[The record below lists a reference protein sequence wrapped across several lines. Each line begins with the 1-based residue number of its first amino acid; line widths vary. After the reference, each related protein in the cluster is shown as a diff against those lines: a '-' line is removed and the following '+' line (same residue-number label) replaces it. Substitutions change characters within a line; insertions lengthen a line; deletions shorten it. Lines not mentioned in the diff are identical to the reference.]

1 MDIPKQ
7 VISMGL
13 KFAEAI
19 KKKLDDSGELELINA
34 TAVVVTEDMGE
45 LMVEQRVMTISLAP
59 QNYDS
64 MATLK

>member
-13 KFAEAI
+13 DFAKA
-19 KKKLDDSGELELINA
+19 INA

-45 LMVEQRVMTISLAP
+45 L
-59 QNYDS
+59 N
-64 MATLK
+64 